1 TWTVTDNAGNTATCT
16 QIVTV
21 VDTINPTIICA
32 APVTVNVDLASC
44 TTAKAN
50 VTLGSPTTADNC
62 GVKSVTN
69 DAPSVFPIGNTTV
82 TWTVTDNAGNTATC
96 TQIVTVVDNIN
107 PTITCAAPVTVNV
120 DAASCTTDKA
130 NVTLGSPTTADN
142 CGVKSVTNDAPSV
155 FPIGNTTV
163 TWTVTDNAGNTA
175 TCTQI
180 VTVVD
185 NINPTI
191 TCAAPVTVNVDAASC
206 TTDKANVTLGAPT
219 TADNCGVKSVTN
231 DAPSVF
237 PIGNTTVTWTVTDNA
252 GNTATCTQ
260 IVTVVDTINP
270 TITCAAPVTVN
281 VDAASCTTD
290 KANVTLGAPTTAD
303 NCGVK
308 SVTND
313 APSVF
318 PIGNTTVTWTVT
330 DNAGNTATCTQIVTV
345 VDNINPTITCAAPVT
360 VNVDAA
366 SCTTDK
372 ANVTLGSPTTADN
385 CGVKSVTNDA
395 PSVFPIGNTTV
406 TWTVTD
412 NAGNTATCTQIVTV
426 VDNIN
431 PTITCAAPVTVNVDA
446 ASCTTDKANVT
457 LGSPTTADNC
467 GVKSVI
473 NDAPSVFPI
482 GNTTVTW
489 TVTDN
494 AGNTATCTQ
503 IVTVVG
509 DIIANDDTGI
519 QVNGLKGGISVNN
532 VLINDILNCK
542 EAKTEDVITTFIS
555 STNTGVT
562 LSGTDVVVAAGTPAG
577 SYTLVYQIC
586 EILNPTNCDT
596 ATVTVTVTAPAI
608 VANDDAGTPVNGANG
623 GTAFTN
629 VLVNDTLN
637 GVPVLASQVVLTTV
651 SSSNAGITLSGTD
664 VVVAAGTP
672 AGSYTLVYQIC
683 EILNPTNCDTATV
696 TVSVTAPAIVAN
708 DDAGTPVN
716 GANGGTAFTNVLVND
731 TLNGAPVLA
740 SQVVLTTVSSSN
752 AGITLSGTDVVVAA
766 GTPAGSYTLV
776 YQICEILNPTNC
788 DTATVTVSVTAP
800 VIVANDDAGTPV
812 NGANGGI
819 AFTNVLVNDTLNGVP
834 VLASQVIL
842 TTVSSSNAGVTLSG
856 TDVVVAAGTPAGNY
870 TLVYQICEILNPT
883 NCDTA
888 TVTVTVTAP
897 AIVANDDA
905 GTNVNGANGGT
916 AFTNVLVNDTL
927 NDVPVLASQ
936 VILTTVSSSNAGI
949 TLSGT
954 DVVVAAGTP
963 AGSYTLVYQICEILN
978 PTNCDTATVTVS
990 VTAPVIVANDDI
1002 YTIENCT
1009 SSGILGNVL
1018 GNDSLNGNSL
1028 IASTVNITLVSGQN
1042 SNIQLDNLGNINTLT
1057 GTNPGIYILTYQICE
1072 KLNPENCDTATI
1084 TITIKDITAPVIAQL
1099 PVPSTISCSI
1109 TPNFAQAT
1117 ATDTCSSITLAFVDT
1132 TVQGSCIGS
1141 YTVTRTWTATDSAGN
1156 SATASQI
1163 ISVQDTTG
1171 PTTTTEFAA
1180 TINVNC
1186 DAIPLKPELIF
1197 ADNCSTASPAI
1208 YTETITNSSQNSY
1221 SIVRKWPVSDSCGN
1235 ISIFTQTVNVSVTN
1249 SGTTIASSACSGDS
1263 SPINIFNLLPE
1274 GTPTN
1279 GTWVDVDNT
1288 GALQGNILSP
1298 FGLSLG
1304 NKVFEYQINNVDCP
1318 RKIELTVNINDDC
1331 IVLGCGDIKVH
1342 NAFSPNGDGTN
1353 EVFVID
1359 NIDDTACYPE
1369 NTVEI
1374 YNRWGI
1380 LVFETK
1386 NYNNQTN
1393 NFEGISR
1400 GRTTVNQ
1407 SSGLPT
1413 GTYFYILNYSSIDGN
1428 GNIEI
1433 KKLDGY
1439 LYLTK

>member
-1 TWTVTDNAGNTATCT
+1 
-16 QIVTV
+16 
-21 VDTINPTIICA
+21 
-32 APVTVNVDLASC
+32 
-44 TTAKAN
+44 
-50 VTLGSPTTADNC
+50 
-62 GVKSVTN
+62 VKSVTN

-96 TQIVTVVDNIN
+96 TQIVTV
-107 PTITCAAPVTVNV
+107 
-120 DAASCTTDKA
+120 
-130 NVTLGSPTTADN
+130 
-142 CGVKSVTNDAPSV
+142 
-155 FPIGNTTV
+155 IGE
-163 TWTVTDNAGNTA
+163 
-175 TCTQI
+175 
-180 VTVVD
+180 
-185 NINPTI
+185 
-191 TCAAPVTVNVDAASC
+191 
-206 TTDKANVTLGAPT
+206 
-219 TADNCGVKSVTN
+219 
-231 DAPSVF
+231 
-237 PIGNTTVTWTVTDNA
+237 
-252 GNTATCTQ
+252 
-260 IVTVVDTINP
+260 
-270 TITCAAPVTVN
+270 
-281 VDAASCTTD
+281 
-290 KANVTLGAPTTAD
+290 
-303 NCGVK
+303 
-308 SVTND
+308 
-313 APSVF
+313 
-318 PIGNTTVTWTVT
+318 
-330 DNAGNTATCTQIVTV
+330 
-345 VDNINPTITCAAPVT
+345 
-360 VNVDAA
+360 
-366 SCTTDK
+366 
-372 ANVTLGSPTTADN
+372 
-385 CGVKSVTNDA
+385 
-395 PSVFPIGNTTV
+395 
-406 TWTVTD
+406 
-412 NAGNTATCTQIVTV
+412 
-426 VDNIN
+426 
-431 PTITCAAPVTVNVDA
+431 
-446 ASCTTDKANVT
+446 
-457 LGSPTTADNC
+457 
-467 GVKSVI
+467 
-473 NDAPSVFPI
+473 
-482 GNTTVTW
+482 
-489 TVTDN
+489 
-494 AGNTATCTQ
+494 
-503 IVTVVG
+503 
-509 DIIANDDTGI
+509 IIANDDTGI

-532 VLINDILNCK
+532 VLINDILNCN
-542 EAKTEDVITTFIS
+542 EAKKEDVITTFIS
-555 STNTGVT
+555 STNIGVT
-562 LSGTDVVVAAGTPAG
+562 LSGTDV
-577 SYTLVYQIC
+577 I
-586 EILNPTNCDT
+586 
-596 ATVTVTVTAPAI
+596 
-608 VANDDAGTPVNGANG
+608 
-623 GTAFTN
+623 
-629 VLVNDTLN
+629 
-637 GVPVLASQVVLTTV
+637 
-651 SSSNAGITLSGTD
+651 
-664 VVVAAGTP
+664 VAAGTP

-731 TLNGAPVLA
+731 TLNGVPVLA

-752 AGITLSGTDVVVAA
+752 AGITLSGTDVIVAA
-766 GTPAGSYTLV
+766 GTPAGSYTLVYQICEILNPTNCDTATVTVSVTAPAIVANDDAGTPVNGANGGIAFTNVLVNDTLNGVPVLASQVVLTTVSSSNAGITLSGTDVIVAAGTPAGSYTLVYQICEILNPTNCDTATVTVSVTAPAIVANDDAGTPVNGANGGIAFTNVLVNDTLNGVPVLASQVATTFVSATNAGITLSGTDVAVAVGTPAGSYTLV

-812 NGANGGI
+812 NGANGGT
-819 AFTNVLVNDTLNGVP
+819 AFTNVLVNDTLNG
-834 VLASQVIL
+834 
-842 TTVSSSNAGVTLSG
+842 
-856 TDVVVAAGTPAGNY
+856 
-870 TLVYQICEILNPT
+870 
-883 NCDTA
+883 
-888 TVTVTVTAP
+888 
-897 AIVANDDA
+897 
-905 GTNVNGANGGT
+905 
-916 AFTNVLVNDTL
+916 
-927 NDVPVLASQ
+927 VPVLASQ

-990 VTAPVIVANDDI
+990 VTAPVIVATDDI

-1028 IASTVNITLVSGQN
+1028 LASTVNITLVSGQN

-1084 TITIKDITAPVIAQL
+1084 TITIKDITAPVISQL

-1141 YTVTRTWTATDSAGN
+1141 YTVTRTWIATDSAGN

-1163 ISVQDTTG
+1163 ISVQDNTG
-1171 PTTTTEFAA
+1171 PTTATEFAA

-1186 DAIPLKPELIF
+1186 DAIPLKPELVF
-1197 ADNCSTASPAI
+1197 VDNCSTASPAI
-1208 YTETITNSSQNSY
+1208 YTEAITNSSQNSY
-1221 SIVRKWPVSDSCGN
+1221 SIVRKWSVSDSCGN
-1235 ISIFTQTVNVSVTN
+1235 ISIFTQTVNVSVAN

-1263 SPINIFNLLPE
+1263 SPINIFNLLPQ

-1304 NKVFEYQINNVDCP
+1304 NKVFEYQINNGDCP

-1374 YNRWGI
+1374 YNRWGV

>member
-1 TWTVTDNAGNTATCT
+1 
-16 QIVTV
+16 
-21 VDTINPTIICA
+21 
-32 APVTVNVDLASC
+32 
-44 TTAKAN
+44 
-50 VTLGSPTTADNC
+50 
-62 GVKSVTN
+62 
-69 DAPSVFPIGNTTV
+69 
-82 TWTVTDNAGNTATC
+82 
-96 TQIVTVVDNIN
+96 
-107 PTITCAAPVTVNV
+107 
-120 DAASCTTDKA
+120 
-130 NVTLGSPTTADN
+130 
-142 CGVKSVTNDAPSV
+142 
-155 FPIGNTTV
+155 
-163 TWTVTDNAGNTA
+163 
-175 TCTQI
+175 
-180 VTVVD
+180 
-185 NINPTI
+185 
-191 TCAAPVTVNVDAASC
+191 
-206 TTDKANVTLGAPT
+206 
-219 TADNCGVKSVTN
+219 
-231 DAPSVF
+231 
-237 PIGNTTVTWTVTDNA
+237 
-252 GNTATCTQ
+252 
-260 IVTVVDTINP
+260 
-270 TITCAAPVTVN
+270 
-281 VDAASCTTD
+281 
-290 KANVTLGAPTTAD
+290 
-303 NCGVK
+303 
-308 SVTND
+308 
-313 APSVF
+313 
-318 PIGNTTVTWTVT
+318 
-330 DNAGNTATCTQIVTV
+330 
-345 VDNINPTITCAAPVT
+345 
-360 VNVDAA
+360 
-366 SCTTDK
+366 
-372 ANVTLGSPTTADN
+372 
-385 CGVKSVTNDA
+385 
-395 PSVFPIGNTTV
+395 
-406 TWTVTD
+406 
-412 NAGNTATCTQIVTV
+412 
-426 VDNIN
+426 
-431 PTITCAAPVTVNVDA
+431 
-446 ASCTTDKANVT
+446 
-457 LGSPTTADNC
+457 
-467 GVKSVI
+467 
-473 NDAPSVFPI
+473 
-482 GNTTVTW
+482 
-489 TVTDN
+489 
-494 AGNTATCTQ
+494 
-503 IVTVVG
+503 
-509 DIIANDDTGI
+509 
-519 QVNGLKGGISVNN
+519 
-532 VLINDILNCK
+532 
-542 EAKTEDVITTFIS
+542 
-555 STNTGVT
+555 
-562 LSGTDVVVAAGTPAG
+562 
-577 SYTLVYQIC
+577 
-586 EILNPTNCDT
+586 
-596 ATVTVTVTAPAI
+596 
-608 VANDDAGTPVNGANG
+608 
-623 GTAFTN
+623 
-629 VLVNDTLN
+629 
-637 GVPVLASQVVLTTV
+637 
-651 SSSNAGITLSGTD
+651 

-731 TLNGAPVLA
+731 TLNGVPVLA
-740 SQVVLTTVSSSN
+740 SQVATTFVSSSN
-752 AGITLSGTDVVVAA
+752 SGITLSGTDVVVAA

-812 NGANGGI
+812 NGANGGT
-819 AFTNVLVNDTLNGVP
+819 AFTNVLVNDTLNG
-834 VLASQVIL
+834 
-842 TTVSSSNAGVTLSG
+842 
-856 TDVVVAAGTPAGNY
+856 
-870 TLVYQICEILNPT
+870 
-883 NCDTA
+883 
-888 TVTVTVTAP
+888 
-897 AIVANDDA
+897 
-905 GTNVNGANGGT
+905 
-916 AFTNVLVNDTL
+916 
-927 NDVPVLASQ
+927 VPVLASQ

-990 VTAPVIVANDDI
+990 VTAPVIVATDDI

-1028 IASTVNITLVSGQN
+1028 LASTVNITLVSGQN

-1084 TITIKDITAPVIAQL
+1084 TITIKDITAPVISQL

-1141 YTVTRTWTATDSAGN
+1141 YTVTRTWIATDSAGN

-1163 ISVQDTTG
+1163 ISVQDNTG
-1171 PTTTTEFAA
+1171 PTTATEFAA

-1186 DAIPLKPELIF
+1186 DAIPLKPELVF
-1197 ADNCSTASPAI
+1197 VDNCSTVSPAI
-1208 YTETITNSSQNSY
+1208 YTEAITNSSQNSY
-1221 SIVRKWPVSDSCGN
+1221 SIVRKWSVSDSCGN
-1235 ISIFTQTVNVSVTN
+1235 ISIFTQTVNVSVAN

-1263 SPINIFNLLPE
+1263 SPINIFNLLPQ

-1304 NKVFEYQINNVDCP
+1304 NKVFEYQINNGDCP

-1374 YNRWGI
+1374 YNRWGV